1 MLKAQILSSEAV
13 APYNG
18 YDSILEIPNGNNS
31 NQNAWLTLQLRVKLN
46 FVDSKNPLPGFTV
59 FQDRRWYARDHNGYL
74 FPLIDW
80 PSHLIARFQ
89 REYAQ
94 RAQKTWNWQF
104 MLITPTNYSGLD
116 YQCFT
121 RGVTVRPNVLCLFRM
136 SVISRTGGLLD
147 TSPAA
152 GPMRAGAPHRTINV
166 VNLSYAAG
174 TMSLAPGVTASA
186 ATPAT
191 RAFSQID
198 GLSFRSNDLNYDDA
212 DLFRPAWWQKEE
224 QVLHNTVGHEVGHA
238 LGQCHVMGLKGN
250 AQYAFGGANANT
262 PAGYGVGSRDKFD
275 AWNIMGGGDRI
286 YLLNAI
292 SWRERIALHTGR
304 PVADWPATGM
314 MNTPTRTRP
323 MGIEAA
329 NLAPS
334 EW

>member
-80 PSHLIARFQ
+80 PSHLMARFQ

-94 RAQKTWNWQF
+94 QAQKTWNWQF

-136 SVISRTGGLLD
+136 SVISRTGALLD

-166 VNLSYAAG
+166 VNISYAAG
-174 TMSLAPGVTASA
+174 TVRLAAGVTASA
-186 ATPAT
+186 AHPAT
-191 RAFSQID
+191 KAISQVD
-198 GLSFRSNDLNYDDA
+198 SLSFRSNALNYDDA
-212 DLFRPAWWQKEE
+212 DLFRPAWWQNN
-224 QVLHNTVGHEVGHA
+224 VLSNTVGHEVGHA
-238 LGQCHVMGLKGN
+238 LGQCHIMGLKGN
-250 AQYAFGGANANT
+250 AQYAYGGANAET
-262 PAGYGVGSRDKFD
+262 QAAYGVGSGDNFD
-275 AWNIMGGGDRI
+275 SWNIMGGGDRI

-292 SWRERIALHTGR
+292 SWRERIALHR
-304 PVADWPATGM
+304 
-314 MNTPTRTRP
+314 
-323 MGIEAA
+323 
-329 NLAPS
+329 APCR
-334 EW
+334 